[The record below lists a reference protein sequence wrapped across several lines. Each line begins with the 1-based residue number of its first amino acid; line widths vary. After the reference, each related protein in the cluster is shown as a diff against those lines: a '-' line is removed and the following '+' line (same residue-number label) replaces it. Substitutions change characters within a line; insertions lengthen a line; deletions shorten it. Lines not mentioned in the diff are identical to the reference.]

1 MDEKNNGNSFD
12 SLKKFLRYKKS
23 NLDAK
28 NVELR
33 LAQGTT
39 GLYKNSSPPRVES

>member
-1 MDEKNNGNSFD
+1 MDAKNNGNSFD

-23 NLDAK
+23 NLDAR

-33 LAQGTT
+33 LAQGAS
-39 GLYKNSSPPRVES
+39 GLYKNVSPRRIES